1 MLKSVERKGE
11 SNYMAPRTMEKVT
24 TNFVKIGKVADPE
37 KNVVTQVE
45 GTLIE
50 KGSMTFQKAGQN
62 ASDVGR
68 YKLQQDEEDG
78 GAIITVMGN
87 VKIDDL
93 MELIEVGTYV
103 SLTYAG
109 EIKTG
114 NNQQMIDVELQV
126 ESASPAS

>member
-1 MLKSVERKGE
+1 
-11 SNYMAPRTMEKVT
+11 MAPRTMEKVT